1 LKNALSEEGNLSTQK
16 SVVGINAAYFHLT
29 MSEMNK
35 EGTPPANMHMG
46 SKTVSDTVDIEK
58 MIEKSG
64 CNDIYGVLEECLGEH
79 DRDWRKCQVEVL

>member
-1 LKNALSEEGNLSTQK
+1 
-16 SVVGINAAYFHLT
+16 

-35 EGTPPANMHMG
+35 EGTPPTNMHMG

-79 DRDWRKCQVEVL
+79 DRDW